1 MLNAVKVRNAKPGRH
16 SDGHVRGLHLLVSPS
31 GARSWVLRMQ
41 VLGRRRDIGLGGWP
55 DIDLE
60 AARDQARRL
69 RTAAKTGRD
78 PIAERDRDRI
88 AIPTFKEAA
97 ESYHDAKKSGWSK
110 RNADRFIS
118 ALRLHVFAQIGGL
131 RVDSIEERDIAAVL
145 APIWTTKPDVG
156 RKLRHAI
163 FGILDFA
170 KAQRWRLTGGPREGV
185 KSLLSKQPRGGNF
198 ASMPYVDVPA
208 FFVEQSGKPDTAGRL
223 ALLFTIATAA
233 RSGEVRAA
241 MWSHIDLGAK
251 LWRRPGE
258 LMKGGKA
265 HDVTLSPAA
274 VALLVRAK
282 ALRSTIKD
290 APVFPGAGGRKLSD
304 MTMSKIV
311 KPLGYTVHG
320 FRSSFRD
327 WAAELMPTIPDPV
340 AEAALAHVVPDAVV
354 AAYKR
359 TSFVEMRRK
368 LLDAWSAYLTGE
380 TSVIRLAV

>member
-1 MLNAVKVRNAKPGRH
+1 
-16 SDGHVRGLHLLVSPS
+16 
-31 GARSWVLRMQ
+31 MQ

-60 AARDQARRL
+60 TARDQARKL

-88 AIPTFKEAA
+88 AIPTFREAA
-97 ESYHDAKKSGWSK
+97 EQYHEAKQAGWSK
-110 RNADRFIS
+110 RNANRFIS
-118 ALRLHVFAQIGGL
+118 ALRLHAFAQIGGL

-145 APIWTTKPDVG
+145 APLWTAKPDTG
-156 RKLRHAI
+156 RKLRHGI
-163 FGILDFA
+163 FGILDYA
-170 KAQRWRLTGGPREGV
+170 KAQRWRVTGGPRDGLQ
-185 KSLLSKQPRGGNF
+185 SLLSKQPKGGNY

-208 FFVEQSGKPDTAGRL
+208 FYSEQAAKPDTSGRL
-223 ALLFTIATAA
+223 GLLFTIATAA

-241 MWSHIDLGAK
+241 MWSHIDLDAK
-251 LWRRPGE
+251 LWRRPAE

-274 VALLVRAK
+274 IALLVRAK
-282 ALRSTIKD
+282 ALRTTLKD
-290 APVFPGAGGRKLSD
+290 APVFPGTGGRKLSD

-311 KPLGYTVHG
+311 KPLGFTVHG

-340 AEAALAHVVPDAVV
+340 AEAALAHAVPDAVV

-368 LLDAWSAYLTGE
+368 LLDAWGAYLSGE
-380 TSVIRLAV
+380 SNLLKLAV

>member
-1 MLNAVKVRNAKPGRH
+1 MLNAVQVRNAKPGRH
-16 SDGHVRGLHLLVSPS
+16 SDGNVRGLHLLVSPS

-60 AARDQARRL
+60 AAREKARKL

-97 ESYHDAKKSGWSK
+97 ERYHEAKKGGWST

-118 ALRLHVFAQIGGL
+118 ALKLHAFALIGTL

-145 APIWTTKPDVG
+145 GPIWTTKPDVG

-163 FGILDFA
+163 FGILDYA
-170 KAQRWRLTGGPREGV
+170 KAQRWRATGGPREGV
-185 KSLLSKQPRGGNF
+185 KSLLSKQPKGGNY
-198 ASMPYVDVPA
+198 AAMPHADVPT
-208 FFVEQSGKPDTAGRL
+208 FCVEQSAKTDTAGRL
-223 ALLFTIATAA
+223 ALLFTILTAA

-241 MWSHIDLGAK
+241 MWSQMDLEAK
-251 LWRRPGE
+251 LWRRPASM
-258 LMKGGKA
+258 MKGDKA

-274 VALLVRAK
+274 LAILGRAK
-282 ALRSTIKD
+282 ALRTTLKD
-290 APVFPGAGGRKLSD
+290 APVFPGSGGRKLSD

-340 AEAALAHVVPDAVV
+340 AEAALAHAVPDAVV

-359 TSFVEMRRK
+359 TSFLEMRRK
-368 LLDAWSAYLTGE
+368 LLDAWGDYVGGKSNVL
-380 TSVIRLAV
+380 RLVG